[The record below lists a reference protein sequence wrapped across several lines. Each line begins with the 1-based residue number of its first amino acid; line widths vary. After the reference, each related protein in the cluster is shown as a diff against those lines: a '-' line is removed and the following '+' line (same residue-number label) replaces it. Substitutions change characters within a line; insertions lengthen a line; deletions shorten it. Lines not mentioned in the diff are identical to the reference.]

1 MFEGML
7 ENLQKQQEAMQQKLT
22 TIIVEAESGDGAVKV
37 EARADMRIDN
47 LKIDAS
53 KVDVSDLEQLE
64 DLLLVAIN
72 RALEL
77 AASAA
82 NQEANNLMQGMMPP
96 GGLGDLLK
104 G

>member
-1 MFEGML
+1 ML
-7 ENLQKQQEAMQQKLT
+7 ENLQKQQEEMQQKLAS
-22 TIIVEAESGDGAVKV
+22 IIVEAESGDGAVKV
-37 EARADMRIDN
+37 EASADMRIDN
-47 LKIDAS
+47 LKIDVS

-72 RALEL
+72 RALEQ

-82 NQEANNLMQGMMPP
+82 NQEANKMMQGMMPP

>member
-7 ENLQKQQEAMQQKLT
+7 ENLQKQQEEMQQKLS

-37 EARADMRIDN
+37 EATANMRIDN

-53 KVDVSDLEQLE
+53 KLDITDLEQVE

-82 NQEANNLMQGMMPP
+82 DMEANKLMQGMMPP
-96 GGLGDLLK
+96 GGLGNLLK
-104 G
+104 P